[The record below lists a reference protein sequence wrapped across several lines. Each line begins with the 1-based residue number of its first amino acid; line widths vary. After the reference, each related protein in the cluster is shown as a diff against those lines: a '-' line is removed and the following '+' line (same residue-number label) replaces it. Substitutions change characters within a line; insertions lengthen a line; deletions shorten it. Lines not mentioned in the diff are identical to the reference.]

1 MADVIGEFA
10 SRHKH
15 GLCWLHIALVV
26 GTFAVAI
33 PAIAWGGAGALSPWR
48 ALLVFVLATLAWCQ
62 NIGLVHHFAH
72 HLPRG
77 PRRVGLFTARLLHAM
92 GGLPFTR
99 TRLAHRLHHVH
110 LGTPLDP
117 DRVGYQTT
125 TTLWRRLRYLLL
137 IGPLR
142 ARFARVDLSHATNAM
157 SAERRAEYERRCRH
171 DRRLVIAT
179 HVGLLA
185 LSGWYYPAVLLGLIV
200 ANVLSN
206 VREMAEHGGDVNAA
220 YVDIRVSPVGLL
232 FFSTPGFWFH
242 GIHHMDA
249 TIHYLDLPVASRG
262 FAIKQTLPY
271 LRRGSALG
279 YLLTGR

>member
-1 MADVIGEFA
+1 MPCVIGEFA

-15 GLCWLHIALVV
+15 GLCWLHIGLVV
-26 GTFAVAI
+26 GTFTAVI
-33 PAIAWGGAGALSPWR
+33 PAIAWGGGSTLALWR
-48 ALLVFVLATLAWCQ
+48 GVAVFVLATLAWCQ

-77 PRRVGLFTARLLHAM
+77 PRRLGLFAARLLHAM

-125 TTLWRRLRYLLL
+125 TTLWRRLRYLFL

-157 SAERRAEYERRCRH
+157 SVERRAEYERRCRR
-171 DRRLVIAT
+171 DRRLVVVT
-179 HVGLLA
+179 HLGLLA
-185 LSGWYYPAVLLGLIV
+185 LSGWYYPAVLAGLIV

-206 VREMAEHGGDVNAA
+206 VREMAEHGGDVHGA
-220 YVDIRVSPVGLL
+220 YVDIRVSPLGLL
-232 FFSTPGFWFH
+232 LFSTPGFWFH

-249 TIHYLDLPVASRG
+249 TIHYLDLPTAARS
-262 FAIKQTLPY
+262 FAIKPKLRY
-271 LRRGSALG
+271 LHRNSAVG